1 MADTLKVPSQL
12 DTVSVQIPLLVD
24 AVHLNSGSE
33 ATWTV
38 PSNTEWILLSGTG
51 GFYVR
56 NGATAAAPSGAVTDG
71 TGSLYIPSSSQFKVN
86 PGDVIHFVRSAA
98 STTIVTIGRYS

>member
-1 MADTLKVPSQL
+1 MPETNKAPSL
-12 DTVSVQIPLLVD
+12 LTSASVLVPLLVD
-24 AVHLNSGSE
+24 AVYLNSGSE

-38 PSNTEWILLSGTG
+38 PAGTHFVLLTGTG

-71 TGSLYIPSSSQFKVN
+71 TGSLYVPSSAQFSVS
-86 PGDVIHFVRSAA
+86 PGEVLHFIRSAA
-98 STTIVTIGRYS
+98 STTIITIGRFS